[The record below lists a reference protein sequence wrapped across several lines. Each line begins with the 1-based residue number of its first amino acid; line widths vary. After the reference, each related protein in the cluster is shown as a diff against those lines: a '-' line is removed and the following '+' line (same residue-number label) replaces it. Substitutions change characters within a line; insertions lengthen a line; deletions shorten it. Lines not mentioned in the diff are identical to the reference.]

1 MKRNKKEQKRL
12 IVQIIAIVLILS
24 MLISFAIPLLVIF
37 A

>member
-12 IVQIIAIVLILS
+12 IVQIIAIILILA